1 MRKSMSVNFSFP
13 LNGLNKN
20 RAVSSQTLDTSSDL
34 SNVRPYDVFENRARG
49 GQRPGLNKWG
59 DGDDIGSGN
68 PIVSLL
74 SITYMEM
81 Q

>member
-1 MRKSMSVNFSFP
+1 MRNSVVITFPFP

-20 RAVSSQTLDTSSDL
+20 RAVSKQTLGTSSDL
-34 SNVRPYDVFENRARG
+34 NNVRPYDIFENRARG

-68 PIVSLL
+68 PIVSLI